1 MTNEPILLDW
11 SVTREK
17 VDEAIRRIVAAAD
30 PLQIIAFGSRARGDH
45 RPDSDLDLA
54 VILDAP
60 EEEVDRMVPYSLL
73 HGLRLP
79 VDLIPVSKA
88 RFDLLRPWINTVYHC
103 IDQEGIVLYDREDT
117 QPRRSESLH
126 TSPGGRIYSAVSAA

>member
-1 MTNEPILLDW
+1 MANEPIILDW

-17 VDEAIRRIVAAAD
+17 VDEAIRRIVAAAN
-30 PLQIIAFGSRARGDH
+30 PLQIVAFGSRARGDH

-73 HGLRLP
+73 QGLRLP
-79 VDLIPVSKA
+79 VDVVAVSKA
-88 RFDLLRPWINTVYHC
+88 KFDLHRPWLNSVFNC
-103 IDQEGIVLYDREDT
+103 IDQEGIILYDREDP
-117 QPRRSESLH
+117 QSAHPDALH
-126 TSPGGRIYSAVSAA
+126 TSPGGRIYSAISAA